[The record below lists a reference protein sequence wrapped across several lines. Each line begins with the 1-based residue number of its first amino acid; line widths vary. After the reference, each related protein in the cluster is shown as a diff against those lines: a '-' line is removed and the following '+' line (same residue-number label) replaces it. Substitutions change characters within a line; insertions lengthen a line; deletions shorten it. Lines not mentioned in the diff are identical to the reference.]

1 MKKLI
6 RKILVLAL
14 CVTAVF
20 GLVACGKK
28 DSDSGKVAEYAN
40 QVRNSAQFKSVQSS
54 LKNQNLEVNIK
65 NDGTALVYEYKFLI
79 DMSDSEIKA
88 AKAQIE
94 ANSTTVVKTMKS
106 TLDSIKKEAPV
117 SKVVYV
123 YYAKSGEKITSI
135 DVK

>member
-94 ANSTTVVKTMKS
+94 ANSTTVVNTMKS